1 MLIIGHRG
9 CSYDS
14 GENTAGGIISAIRAG
29 VDGIEIDI
37 RRSDDQLILLHDSTV
52 TRTTNGYGSH
62 KRYSFSSL
70 RNLVCKNGESIP
82 TLDEVMPLLFNTR
95 YIFLEIKELDALE
108 IIRPLLKKIPDEI
121 QKNIFISSFDEQII
135 ESFQQCKKVNR
146 ALVTAIKSNDLMS
159 RCKELNC
166 SHIHVSLKIVDQ
178 KIIDDAHKSNL
189 KVFVFTTNKFFELDL
204 CLKLGVDGVFTDIPI
219 EMFDALNKLHPKV
232 N

>member
-14 GENTAGGIISAIRAG
+14 GENTAGGIVSAIKAG

-37 RRSDDQLILLHDSTV
+37 RRSGDQLILLHDSTV

-95 YIFLEIKELDALE
+95 FIFLEIKEPNTLE
-108 IIRPLLKKIPDEI
+108 LIRSSLKKIPDEI
-121 QKNIFISSFDEQII
+121 KKNIFVSSFDEQII
-135 ESFQQCKKVNR
+135 ESFQRCEKVNR
-146 ALVTAIKSNDLMS
+146 ALVTAIKNNDLMD

-178 KIIDDAHKSNL
+178 KIVDDAHKNHL
-189 KVFVFTTNKFFELDL
+189 KVFVFTINKPMELDL
-204 CLKLGVDGVFTDIPI
+204 CVKLGVDGVFTDIPS
-219 EMFDALNKLHPKV
+219 EMSDALNKLQSKV

>member
-9 CSYDS
+9 SSYDS
-14 GENTAGGIISAIRAG
+14 GENTAGGIVSAIRAG

-52 TRTTNGYGSH
+52 TRTTNGYGLH
-62 KRYSFSSL
+62 KSYSFSSL
-70 RNLVCKNGESIP
+70 RNLVCKNGERIP

-178 KIIDDAHKSNL
+178 KIIDDAHKNHL
-189 KVFVFTTNKFFELDL
+189 KVFVFTINEFFELDL
-204 CLKLGVDGVFTDIPI
+204 CLKIGVDGVFTDVPS
-219 EMFDALNKLHPKV
+219 EMFDALNKLQSKV

>member
-70 RNLVCKNGESIP
+70 RNLVCKNGERIP
-82 TLDEVMPLLFNTR
+82 TLDEVMPLLFDTR
-95 YIFLEIKELDALE
+95 YIFLEIKEPNTLE
-108 IIRPLLKKIPDEI
+108 LIWPLLKKIPDENR
-121 QKNIFISSFDEQII
+121 KNIFISSFDEQII
-135 ESFQQCKKVNR
+135 ESFQQCEKVNR
-146 ALVTAIKSNDLMS
+146 ALVTAIKSNDLMA

-178 KIIDDAHKSNL
+178 KIVDDAHKNHL
-189 KVFVFTTNKFFELDL
+189 KIFVFTINEPIELDL
-204 CLKLGVDGVFTDIPI
+204 CLKLGVDGVFTDKPS
-219 EMFDALNKLHPKV
+219 EMFDALNKLQSKV

>member
-9 CSYDS
+9 SSYDS
-14 GENTAGGIISAIRAG
+14 GENTAGGIVSAIRAG

-62 KRYSFSSL
+62 KSYSFSSL
-70 RNLVCKNGESIP
+70 RNLVCKNGERIP

-95 YIFLEIKELDALE
+95 FIFLEIKERNTLE
-108 IIRPLLKKIPDEI
+108 LIRPFLKKIPDEI
-121 QKNIFISSFDEQII
+121 KKNIFISSFDEQII
-135 ESFQQCKKVNR
+135 DGFQQCEKVNR
-146 ALVTAIKSNDLMS
+146 ALVTAIKSNDLMA

-178 KIIDDAHKSNL
+178 KIVDDAHKNNL
-189 KVFVFTTNKFFELDL
+189 KVFVFTINESIGLDL
-204 CLKLGVDGVFTDIPI
+204 CLKLGVDGVFTDIPS
-219 EMFDALNKLHPKV
+219 EMFDALNKL
-232 N
+232 

>member
-14 GENTAGGIISAIRAG
+14 GENTAGGIVSAIRAG

-95 YIFLEIKELDALE
+95 FIFLEIKEPNTLE
-108 IIRPLLKKIPDEI
+108 LIRPLLKKIPDEI
-121 QKNIFISSFDEQII
+121 QKKYFYIFF
-135 ESFQQCKKVNR
+135 
-146 ALVTAIKSNDLMS
+146 
-159 RCKELNC
+159 
-166 SHIHVSLKIVDQ
+166 
-178 KIIDDAHKSNL
+178 
-189 KVFVFTTNKFFELDL
+189 
-204 CLKLGVDGVFTDIPI
+204 
-219 EMFDALNKLHPKV
+219 
-232 N
+232 

>member
-14 GENTAGGIISAIRAG
+14 GENTAGGIVSAIKAG

-52 TRTTNGYGSH
+52 TRTTNGHGSH

-95 YIFLEIKELDALE
+95 FIFLEIKEPNTLE
-108 IIRPLLKKIPDEI
+108 LIRPLLKKIPDEI

-135 ESFQQCKKVNR
+135 DNFQQCEKVNR
-146 ALVTAIKSNDLMS
+146 ALVTAIKSNDLMA

-178 KIIDDAHKSNL
+178 KIVDDAHKNHL
-189 KVFVFTTNKFFELDL
+189 KVFVFTINESTGLDL
-204 CLKLGVDGVFTDIPI
+204 CLKLGVDGVFTDIPS
-219 EMFDALNKLHPKV
+219 EMSDALNKLQSKV